1 MADSLTALGLTFE
14 TSQFSGGG
22 YLDEIAV
29 NNKNLPRF
37 LALFEAA
44 LAEINTTVQTTSSTA
59 LAIGTGTK
67 IFTLDQDRPF
77 VPGAYVVASDQ
88 ADPGK
93 VMHGQITAYDAA
105 NRLLTVNVSLIAG
118 SGSASAWNIGLSGP
132 AGPAGSGGLGELV
145 EDLSPQL
152 GGPLDCLSHE
162 VQNGVFTS
170 ARGKLITA
178 NTGSSYTLDYT
189 QANAYRLTLTDNCNF
204 NLIAPPAGIAV
215 GLTVELI
222 QDVTGGRTV
231 SGLESS
237 SVLTWPGGVSPS
249 PSLAANAVD
258 LLFFWTTAAGA
269 PWRGMSV
276 LDFG

>member
-29 NNKNLPRF
+29 NNKSLPRF

-44 LAEINTTVQTTSSTA
+44 LAEINITVQTTSSTA

-93 VMHGQITAYDAA
+93 RMHGDITAYDAA
-105 NRLLTVNVSLIAG
+105 NRLLTVNVGLVSG
-118 SGSASAWNIGLSGP
+118 SGSASAWNVGLSGP
-132 AGPAGSGGLGELV
+132 AGPAGSGMSQLADDLTP
-145 EDLSPQL
+145 DLS
-152 GGPLDCLSHE
+152 GPLECGGNE
-162 VQNGVFTS
+162 VRQGVFTN

-178 NTGSSYTLDYT
+178 NTGSAYTLDYS
-189 QANAYRLTLTDNCNF
+189 QANAYRLTLTDNCTF
-204 NLIAPPAGIAV
+204 SLAAPPAGVAV
-215 GLTVELI
+215 GITVDLI
-222 QDVTGGRTV
+222 QDVTGGRTI
-231 SGLESS
+231 
-237 SVLTWPGGVSPS
+237 TWPGSSVVKWPGGAS
-249 PSLAANAVD
+249 PSLSLAASAVD

-269 PWRGMSV
+269 PWRGMAV